1 MLPHQ
6 IPEAVA
12 KAMKAAIEE
21 RKYDFR
27 LIELEIYCTPAD
39 ERNYDTFSRVFKDY
53 K

>member
-1 MLPHQ
+1 MHPHQ
-6 IPEAVA
+6 IPEVVA

-27 LIELEIYCTPAD
+27 LIELAIYCAPAD